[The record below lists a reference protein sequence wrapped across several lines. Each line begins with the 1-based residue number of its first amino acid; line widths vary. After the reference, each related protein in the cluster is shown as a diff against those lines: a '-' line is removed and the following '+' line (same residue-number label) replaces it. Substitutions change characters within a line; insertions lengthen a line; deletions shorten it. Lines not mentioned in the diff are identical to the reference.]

1 MKEVKLDLRVR
12 IANPNIS
19 GEEIAALIARLI
31 QCGVEDAQETL
42 RNGEGDIDTAEL
54 ATRLEISTQI
64 AVEPRVLV
72 VARDNGAE
80 AFHDD
85 GVRVALF
92 NVDDH
97 ADTPE
102 DVELPPAS
110 FQDLAE
116 QAGVPSVKT

>member
-12 IANPNIS
+12 IANPNIT

-42 RNGEGDIDTAEL
+42 RNGEGDLDTAEL
-54 ATRLEISTQI
+54 ATQLEISTQI

-92 NVDDH
+92 NVDDY
-97 ADTPE
+97 ADMP
-102 DVELPPAS
+102 DDADLPPAS
-110 FQDLAE
+110 FQDLAD
-116 QAGVPSVKT
+116 QAGVPYVKT